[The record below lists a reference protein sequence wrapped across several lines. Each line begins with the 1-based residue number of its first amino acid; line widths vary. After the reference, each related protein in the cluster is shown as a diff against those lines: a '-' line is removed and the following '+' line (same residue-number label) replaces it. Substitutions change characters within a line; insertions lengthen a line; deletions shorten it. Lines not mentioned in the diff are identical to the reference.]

1 MKTFFNNMCLL
12 VLNKDSMKKFF
23 LFILISG
30 WLINPGIA
38 QDSMVSRIPLIG
50 EAAPEFTAE
59 STMGTINFPKDYY
72 AKWKILFSHPADFTA
87 VCSSEILE
95 LANLQKDFKDLNAQ
109 LVVVSTDAVSSH
121 IEWVKSLET
130 AKYKS
135 REPVKINFPLVS
147 DKNLEVSQAYGMI
160 HSYSSTTKDVRGVF
174 IIDPNDKIRA
184 IFFYP
189 MEIGRNLDEI
199 KRTLIALQTAEKQNV
214 LIPADWQPGQDV
226 MLHSP
231 KTSAEADKLAEKATP
246 GLYSINWYMWFKKAD

>member
-1 MKTFFNNMCLL
+1 MKKLFLL
-12 VLNKDSMKKFF
+12 VL
-23 LFILISG
+23 ISG
-30 WLINPGIA
+30 IFINQSMA
-38 QDSMVSRIPLIG
+38 QDSKIIRIPLIG
-50 EAAPEFTAE
+50 EAAPKFSAE
-59 STMGTINFPKDYY
+59 STLGTINFPDDYY

-95 LANLQKDFKDLNAQ
+95 LANMQNDFKDLNTQ

-121 IEWVKSLET
+121 IEWVKSLEST
-130 AKYKS
+130 NYKS
-135 REPVKINFPLVS
+135 RQPLKINFPLVS
-147 DKNLEVSQAYGMI
+147 DKNMEISKAYGMV

-189 MEIGRNLDEI
+189 LEIGRNLDEI
-199 KRTLIALQTAEKQNV
+199 KRTLIALQTAEKNNV

-231 KTSAEADKLAEKATP
+231 KTTAEADKLSEKGTP
-246 GLYSINWYMWFKKAD
+246 GVYSINWYMWFKKLE

>member
-1 MKTFFNNMCLL
+1 
-12 VLNKDSMKKFF
+12 MKKLF
-23 LFILISG
+23 LFIMICGVYLNVS
-30 WLINPGIA
+30 LA
-38 QDSMVSRIPLIG
+38 QDSKVTRIPLIG
-50 EAAPEFTAE
+50 EATPEFTAE
-59 STMGTINFPKDYY
+59 STTGTIKFPDDYY

-95 LANLQKDFKDLNAQ
+95 LANMQNDFKELNTQ

-121 IEWVKSLET
+121 IEWVKSLES

-135 REPVKINFPLVS
+135 RQPVKINFPLVS
-147 DKNLEVSQAYGMI
+147 DRNMDISKAYGMV

-174 IIDPNDKIRA
+174 IIDPNDKIKA

-189 MEIGRNLDEI
+189 MEVGRNLDEI
-199 KRTLIALQTAEKQNV
+199 KRTLIALQTAEKNNV

-231 KTSAEADKLAEKATP
+231 KTAAEADKMAEKATP
-246 GLYSINWYMWFKKAD
+246 GVYSINWYMWFKKLD

>member
-1 MKTFFNNMCLL
+1 MKRILTL
-12 VLNKDSMKKFF
+12 
-23 LFILISG
+23 ILISG
-30 WLINPGIA
+30 ICMNLSQA
-38 QDSMVSRIPLIG
+38 QDPKDSRIPLIG
-50 EAAPEFTAE
+50 EPAPKFTAE
-59 STMGTINFPKDYY
+59 STAGTINFPDDYY

-95 LANLQKDFKDLNAQ
+95 LANLQEDFKNLNTQ

-121 IEWVKSLET
+121 IEWVKSLES

-135 REPVKINFPLVS
+135 REPVKIMFPLVS
-147 DKNLEVSQAYGMI
+147 DKSMEISREYGML

-184 IFFYP
+184 LFFYP
-189 MEIGRNLDEI
+189 MEIGRNMDEI
-199 KRTLIALQTAEKQNV
+199 KRTLIALQTAEKNSV

-231 KTSAEADKLAEKATP
+231 KTSAEADKLSEKGTP
-246 GLYSINWYMWFKKAD
+246 GVYSVNWYMWFKKLD

>member
-1 MKTFFNNMCLL
+1 MKN
-12 VLNKDSMKKFF
+12 
-23 LFILISG
+23 ILILIFISG
-30 WLINPGIA
+30 IFTNLIQA
-38 QDSMVSRIPLIG
+38 QDSNETRIPLIG
-50 EAAPEFTAE
+50 EPAPKFTAE
-59 STMGTINFPKDYY
+59 STTGTINFPDDYY

-95 LANLQKDFKDLNAQ
+95 LANLQEDFKKLNAQ

-121 IEWVKSLET
+121 IEWVKSLESVQ
-130 AKYKS
+130 YKS

-147 DKNLEVSQAYGMI
+147 DKSMEVSRAYGMI

-174 IIDPNDKIRA
+174 IINPDNKIRA
-184 IFFYP
+184 VFFYP

-199 KRTLIALQTAEKQNV
+199 KRTLIALQTAEKNDV

-231 KTSAEADKLAEKATP
+231 KTSAEADKLSEKETP
-246 GLYSINWYMWFKKAD
+246 GVYSVNWYMWFKKLD

>member
-1 MKTFFNNMCLL
+1 M
-12 VLNKDSMKKFF
+12 
-23 LFILISG
+23 ILISG
-30 WLINPGIA
+30 ICMNLSQA
-38 QDSMVSRIPLIG
+38 QDPKDSRIPLIG
-50 EAAPEFTAE
+50 EPAPKFTAE
-59 STMGTINFPKDYY
+59 STAGTINFPDDYY

-95 LANLQKDFKDLNAQ
+95 LANLQEDFKNLNTQ

-121 IEWVKSLET
+121 IEWVKSLES

-135 REPVKINFPLVS
+135 REPVKIMFPLVS
-147 DKNLEVSQAYGMI
+147 DKSIEISREYGML

-184 IFFYP
+184 LFFYP
-189 MEIGRNLDEI
+189 MEIGRNMDEI
-199 KRTLIALQTAEKQNV
+199 KRTLIALQTAEKNNV

-231 KTSAEADKLAEKATP
+231 KTSAEADKLLLKDTP
-246 GLYSINWYMWFKKAD
+246 GVYSINWYMWFKKSD